1 MKYKINN
8 QYITL
13 FIDKEF
19 IYKSIDDVFEFFHLS
34 RKTIHLLKQ
43 NKEYTLNNK
52 FVSSATILQK
62 NDRLTIKAFEKNDYM
77 YTPTPSSIDI
87 IYEDDFLLI
96 VNKPA
101 YLPVYPDSLEKTDSL
116 SHYVS
121 YYYQQSGYDI
131 PVRPI
136 HRLDNDTTGLVIY
149 CKCAFIQPLLDY
161 QLSIKEINREYKA
174 IVKGNLD
181 KKEHI
186 VKTNTARDRHNS
198 KKMRVSKEG
207 KETITH
213 YQLIKNYHD
222 YAYIRCQLETGRK
235 HQIRVHMA
243 YTGHPL
249 IGDTLYGQPSH
260 KIKRQALHAY
270 LIEMVH
276 PITLETLHIECPNPQ
291 DIQNLLV

>member
-1 MKYKINN
+1 MKYTIRN
-8 QYITL
+8 QYIT
-13 FIDKEF
+13 FIIDKQF
-19 IYKSIDDVFEFFHLS
+19 IYKSIDDVFEYFHLS

-43 NKEYTLNNK
+43 NKEYSLNNH
-52 FVSSATILQK
+52 FVSSQTILQK
-62 NDRLTIKAFEKNDYM
+62 NDRLTIKAFETNDFM
-77 YTPTPSSIDI
+77 YSPTPSSIDI
-87 IYEDDFLLI
+87 IYEDDFFLI

-101 YLPVYPDSLEKTDSL
+101 FLPVYPDSLDKIESL

-131 PVRPI
+131 PARPI

-149 CKCAFIQPLLDY
+149 CKCALIQPLLDY
-161 QLSIKEINREYKA
+161 QLSIKGIKREYKA

-181 KKEHI
+181 KKKHT

-198 KKMRVSKEG
+198 KKMRVSKDG

-213 YQLIKNYHD
+213 YQLIKNYES
-222 YAYIRCQLETGRK
+222 YAYIKCQLETGRK

-243 YTGHPL
+243 YSGHPL
-249 IGDTLYGQPSH
+249 VGDILYGKPSNQ
-260 KIKRQALHAY
+260 IKRQALHAY

-276 PITLETLHIECPNPQ
+276 PITLEILHIECPNPQ
-291 DIQNLLV
+291 DIQNLLT